1 MFFSRQTWP
10 RRNRVIRVAIAGAVV
25 LGLGLTNRARAQ
37 APETKTLELKTGKPE
52 PKRDDPKSRA
62 LFDEV
67 SKAYKGLASY
77 SDQGQFIIAMSIGG
91 KPQKQVLPLKLTLV
105 RPNKVEMDAGQVQIT
120 SDGKT
125 MTTAV
130 IPLKR
135 YSTTAAPEKISIET
149 FREGPLGSVLFGG
162 PSGPPM
168 FLLLNLLTAADPAA
182 AVAQIGG
189 SLQPA
194 PAAPPKAGGTAKPE
208 SPELLIDLA
217 EGQPDILLTI
227 DPATKLLS
235 GIDMKIDPKLVAQ
248 AAKGGQELAID
259 QFGWSSGAISTQ
271 VPKDRSFAYEAPK
284 GFAKVDSILEP
295 QAEKPSSA
303 LVGKPSPDFTLT
315 LLDGPGKTK
324 TVTKAE
330 LAGKVVVI
338 DFWATWCGPCMKE
351 LPEIQKLI
359 DSFANTDKNVLVVA
373 LSQDSQPAEI
383 SEVRKL
389 IEKTLT
395 EKKIGLTGNPVGR
408 IALDP
413 SATIGSAFNVEGI
426 PTLVILD
433 GKGIVQSVR
442 VGYDPDAPEPLSKTL
457 AKEIDSLLAG
467 KSLVG
472 PKDSANPA
480 AKKDVEDKP

>member
-37 APETKTLELKTGKPE
+37 APETKTLELKTGRPE

-168 FLLLNLLTAADPAA
+168 FLLLNLLTAADPA
-182 AVAQIGG
+182 
-189 SLQPA
+189 
-194 PAAPPKAGGTAKPE
+194 
-208 SPELLIDLA
+208 
-217 EGQPDILLTI
+217 
-227 DPATKLLS
+227 
-235 GIDMKIDPKLVAQ
+235 
-248 AAKGGQELAID
+248 
-259 QFGWSSGAISTQ
+259 
-271 VPKDRSFAYEAPK
+271 RSE
-284 GFAKVDSILEP
+284 ERR
-295 QAEKPSSA
+295 
-303 LVGKPSPDFTLT
+303 VGK
-315 LLDGPGKTK
+315 
-324 TVTKAE
+324 E
-330 LAGKVVVI
+330 
-338 DFWATWCGPCMKE
+338 C
-351 LPEIQKLI
+351 
-359 DSFANTDKNVLVVA
+359 
-373 LSQDSQPAEI
+373 
-383 SEVRKL
+383 
-389 IEKTLT
+389 
-395 EKKIGLTGNPVGR
+395 
-408 IALDP
+408 
-413 SATIGSAFNVEGI
+413 
-426 PTLVILD
+426 
-433 GKGIVQSVR
+433 
-442 VGYDPDAPEPLSKTL
+442 
-457 AKEIDSLLAG
+457 
-467 KSLVG
+467 
-472 PKDSANPA
+472 
-480 AKKDVEDKP
+480 

>member
-1 MFFSRQTWP
+1 MCWGSGW
-10 RRNRVIRVAIAGAVV
+10 A
-25 LGLGLTNRARAQ
+25 LWH
-37 APETKTLELKTGKPE
+37 APSAETKTLELKTGRPE
-52 PKRDDPKSRA
+52 RKSDDPKARA
-62 LFDEV
+62 VFDEV
-67 SKAYKGLASY
+67 TKAYKELTSY
-77 SDQGQFIIAMSIGG
+77 SDQGQFVIAMSIGG

-105 RPNKVEMDAGQVQIT
+105 RPNKLEMDAGQVKIT

-125 MTTAV
+125 LTTTV
-130 IPLKR
+130 VPLKR
-135 YSTTAAPEKISIET
+135 YSTTPAPEKFGIET

-194 PAAPPKAGGTAKPE
+194 SAAAPKADGTAKAA
-208 SPELLIDLA
+208 SSELLIDLA

-235 GIDMKIDPKLVAQ
+235 SIDMKIDPKLVAQ
-248 AAKGGQELAID
+248 AAKGGQELAVN
-259 QFGWSSGAISTQ
+259 QFGWISGTISTQ

-284 GFAKVDSILEP
+284 GFSKVDSLLER
-295 QAEKPSSA
+295 QAEQPA
-303 LVGKPSPDFTLT
+303 GNELVGKPAPDFTLT

-338 DFWATWCGPCMKE
+338 DFWATWCPPCMKE
-351 LPEIQKLI
+351 LPEIQSLV

-373 LSQDSQPAEI
+373 VSQDSQPAEI

-389 IEKTLT
+389 VEKTLS
-395 EKKIGLTGNPVGR
+395 EKGIKLTGNPVGR

-433 GKGIVQSVR
+433 AKGIVQSVR
-442 VGYDPDAPEPLSKTL
+442 VGYDPDAPEALSKTL

-472 PKDSANPA
+472 PKDA
-480 AKKDVEDKP
+480 AKHATK

>member
-1 MFFSRQTWP
+1 MFLSRQTWP
-10 RRNRVIRVAIAGAVV
+10 RQNRVIRAATAGALV
-25 LGLGLTNRARAQ
+25 LGLGLSTLARAQ
-37 APETKTLELKTGKPE
+37 APETKTLELKTGGPE
-52 PKRDDPKSRA
+52 RKRDDPKARA
-62 LFDEV
+62 VFDEV
-67 SKAYKGLASY
+67 TKAYKELTSY
-77 SDQGQFIIAMSIGG
+77 SDQGQFVIAMSIGG
-91 KPQKQVLPLKLTLV
+91 KPQKQVQPLKLTLV
-105 RPNKVEMDAGQVQIT
+105 RPNKLEMDAGQVKIT

-125 MTTAV
+125 LTTAV
-130 IPLKR
+130 VPLKR
-135 YSTTAAPEKISIET
+135 YSTTAAPEKFGIET

-189 SLQPA
+189 SLQTA
-194 PAAPPKAGGTAKPE
+194 PATAPNADGTAKAE
-208 SPELLIDLA
+208 NSELLIDLA

-235 GIDMKIDPKLVAQ
+235 SIDMKIDPKLVAQ
-248 AAKGGQELAID
+248 AARGGQQLAIN
-259 QFGWSSGAISTQ
+259 QFGWTSGTVSTQ
-271 VPKDRSFAYEAPK
+271 VPKDRSFAFEAPN

-295 QAEKPSSA
+295 PAEKPSNA
-303 LVGKPSPDFTLT
+303 LLGKPSPDFTLT

-338 DFWATWCGPCMKE
+338 DFWATWCPPCMKE
-351 LPEIQKLI
+351 LPEIQSLV
-359 DSFANTDKNVLVVA
+359 DSFANSDKNVLIVA
-373 LSQDSQPAEI
+373 VSQDSQPSEI

-389 IEKTLT
+389 VEKTLT
-395 EKKIGLTGNPVGR
+395 EKGIKLTGNPVGR

-433 GKGIVQSVR
+433 AKGIVQSVR
-442 VGYDPDAPEPLSKTL
+442 VGYNPDAPEALSKTL

-472 PKDSANPA
+472 RKDA
-480 AKKDVEDKP
+480 AKQATK

>member
-1 MFFSRQTWP
+1 MLLSRQRCP
-10 RRNRVIRVAIAGAVV
+10 RRIRVSRVAIAGAFV
-25 LGLGLTNRARAQ
+25 LGLGLATLARAQ
-37 APETKTLELKTGKPE
+37 APETKTLELRTSKPE
-52 PKRDDPKSRA
+52 TKRDDPKARA

-67 SKAYKGLASY
+67 TKAYKGLTSY
-77 SDQGQFIIAMSIGG
+77 SDQGQFIIAMSMGG

-105 RPNKVEMDAGQVQIT
+105 RPNKLEMDAGQVKIN

-125 MTTAV
+125 MTTTV

-135 YSTTAAPEKISIET
+135 YSTTAAPEKIGIET

-189 SLQPA
+189 SMQSA
-194 PAAPPKAGGTAKPE
+194 PAAAPKADGAGKAE
-208 SPELLIDLA
+208 SSAVLIDLA

-259 QFGWSSGAISTQ
+259 QFGWSSGAVSTE

-295 QAEKPSSA
+295 PAEKPSNA
-303 LVGKPSPDFTLT
+303 LLGKPAPDFTFT

-330 LAGKVVVI
+330 LAGKVVVV
-338 DFWATWCGPCMKE
+338 DFWATWCPPCMKE

-373 LSQDSQPAEI
+373 VSQDSQPAEI

-389 IEKTLT
+389 VEKTLT
-395 EKKIGLTGNPVGR
+395 EKKINLTGNPMGR
-408 IALDP
+408 VALDP

-433 GKGIVQSVR
+433 AKGIVQSVR
-442 VGYDPDAPEPLSKTL
+442 VGYDPDAPEELSKTL

-467 KSLVG
+467 KSLVN
-472 PKDSANPA
+472 PKDGAKQAS
-480 AKKDVEDKP
+480 KKDVEK

>member
-1 MFFSRQTWP
+1 MLLSRQTWP
-10 RRNRVIRVAIAGAVV
+10 RRNRVRTVAFAGAFV
-25 LGLGLTNRARAQ
+25 LGLGVANLARAQ
-37 APETKTLELKTGKPE
+37 APETKTRELKTGRPE
-52 PKRDDPKSRA
+52 TKRDDPRARA

-67 SKAYKGLASY
+67 TKAYKGLTSY

-105 RPNKVEMDAGQVQIT
+105 RPNKMEMDAGQVQIT

-125 MTTAV
+125 LTTTV

-135 YSTTAAPEKISIET
+135 YSTTAAPDKIGIET

-194 PAAPPKAGGTAKPE
+194 PATAPPADGNAKPE
-208 SPELLIDLA
+208 SSELLIDLA
-217 EGQPDILLTI
+217 EGQPDVLLTI

-235 GIDMKIDPKLVAQ
+235 GIDLKIDPKVVAQ
-248 AAKGGQELAID
+248 AARNGQELAI
-259 QFGWSSGAISTQ
+259 QKFGWSSGAISTQ
-271 VPKDRSFAYEAPK
+271 VPKDRSFAFEAPK
-284 GFAKVDSILEP
+284 GFAKVDSILERR
-295 QAEKPSSA
+295 EERPSSA
-303 LVGKPSPDFTLT
+303 LLGKPSPDFTLT

-330 LAGKVVVI
+330 LAGTVVVI
-338 DFWATWCGPCMKE
+338 DFWATWCGPCWQEM
-351 LPEIQKLI
+351 PEIQKLI

-373 LSQDSQPAEI
+373 VSQDSEPAEI
-383 SEVRKL
+383 ADVRKL
-389 IEKTLT
+389 VETSLT
-395 EKKIGLTGNPVGR
+395 DKKINLTGNPVGR

-413 SATIGSAFNVEGI
+413 SKSLGSAFEVEGI
-426 PTLVILD
+426 PMLVILD
-433 GKGIVQSVR
+433 TKGIVQSVHL
-442 VGYDPDAPEPLSKTL
+442 GYNPGAPEPLSKTL
-457 AKEIDSLLAG
+457 AKEVDSLLAG

-472 PKDSANPA
+472 PKDSAKQA
-480 AKKDVEDKP
+480 TKLDLVD

>member
-1 MFFSRQTWP
+1 MLLSRQTWP
-10 RRNRVIRVAIAGAVV
+10 RRNRAPRVAIAAALV
-25 LGLGLTNRARAQ
+25 LGLGLGTLARAQ
-37 APETKTLELKTGKPE
+37 APETKTLELKTGRPE
-52 PKRDDPKSRA
+52 PKRDDPKARA
-62 LFDEV
+62 VFDEV
-67 SKAYKGLASY
+67 TKAYKGLTSY
-77 SDQGQFIIAMSIGG
+77 SDEGQFIIAMSMGG

-105 RPNKVEMDAGQVQIT
+105 RPNKLEMDAGQVKIT

-125 MTTAV
+125 MTTTV
-130 IPLKR
+130 VPLKR

-194 PAAPPKAGGTAKPE
+194 QAAESKVDKTAKPE
-208 SPELLIDLA
+208 SSALLVDLA

-227 DPATKLLS
+227 DPTTKLLS
-235 GIDMKIDPKLVAQ
+235 AIDIKIDPKLVAQ

-259 QFGWSSGAISTQ
+259 KFGWSSGAISTE

-295 QAEKPSSA
+295 QDEKPSNA
-303 LVGKPSPDFTLT
+303 LLGKPAPDFTLT

-338 DFWATWCGPCMKE
+338 DFWATWCGPCMQE

-373 LSQDSQPAEI
+373 VSQDSQPAEI

-389 IEKTLT
+389 VEKTLT
-395 EKKIGLTGNPVGR
+395 DKKISLTSNPVGR

-413 SATIGSAFNVEGI
+413 STTMGSAFNVEGI

-433 GKGIVQSVR
+433 AKGIVQSVH
-442 VGYDPDAPEPLSKTL
+442 VGFDPGAAEELHKSL
-457 AKEIDSLLAG
+457 AKEIDVLLAG

-472 PKDSANPA
+472 TKDA
-480 AKKDVEDKP
+480 AK

>member
-1 MFFSRQTWP
+1 
-10 RRNRVIRVAIAGAVV
+10 VAIAGAFV
-25 LGLGLTNRARAQ
+25 LGLGLATRARAQ
-37 APETKTLELKTGKPE
+37 APETKTLELKTGRPE
-52 PKRDDPKSRA
+52 TKRDDPKARA
-62 LFDEV
+62 LFDEIT
-67 SKAYKGLASY
+67 KAYKGLTSY
-77 SDQGQFIIAMSIGG
+77 SDQGQFIIAMSMGG

-105 RPNKVEMDAGQVQIT
+105 RPNKLEMDAGQVKIT

-125 MTTAV
+125 MTTTV

-135 YSTTAAPEKISIET
+135 YSTTAAPEKIGIEI

-194 PAAPPKAGGTAKPE
+194 PAAVPKPDGTAAKPE
-208 SPELLIDLA
+208 NSALLIDLA
-217 EGQPDILLTI
+217 EGQPDIILTI

-248 AAKGGQELAID
+248 AARGGQELAID

-295 QAEKPSSA
+295 PDEKPSSA
-303 LVGKPSPDFTLT
+303 LLGKPAPDFTLT

-351 LPEIQKLI
+351 LPEIQQLV
-359 DSFANTDKNVLVVA
+359 DSFANSDKNVLVVA
-373 LSQDSQPAEI
+373 VSQDSQPAEI

-389 IEKTLT
+389 VEKTLT
-395 EKKIGLTGNPVGR
+395 EKKINLTGNPVGR

-413 SATIGSAFNVEGI
+413 STTIGSAFNVEGI

-433 GKGIVQSVR
+433 AKGIVQSVR
-442 VGYDPDAPEPLSKTL
+442 VGFNPDAPEALNKTL

-472 PKDSANPA
+472 PKDSAKQA
-480 AKKDVEDKP
+480 SKKDVEDKP